1 MVKVDLIT
9 GFLGSG
15 KTTFIKK
22 YARYLMEQG
31 QNIGILENDFGAI
44 NVDMMLLH
52 ELEGENCEL
61 EMVAGGCDKDCYR
74 RRFKTKLIAMGMCG
88 YDRVLIEPSG
98 IFDVDDFFDALHEEP
113 LDRWYQIGNVITVV
127 DASLEKTIS
136 KEADYV
142 LASEVANAGCVLLS
156 KTQDASAE
164 EIRQTVAHLNR
175 ALQEIH
181 CSRVLKDEVIC
192 KDWED
197 FTEKEFKKILESG
210 YLVEDYEKLYVDQDE
225 IFQTLFFMDEK
236 IAVYDARI
244 EELAHQKRYEE
255 NVRKLC
261 CFKGVST
268 HTALPLLVEVGD
280 FHRFRTAQHF
290 SAYLGLVPGE
300 SSSGEK
306 VIHTNITKAGN
317 SHLRTLLV
325 ESANSYS
332 RGVVGKKSKVMKDKQ
347 GGNSPEIIAYADKAN
362 ERLHR
367 KFYKIAI
374 RSKKNVAKTAI
385 ARELSC
391 FVWGMMTNHIS
402 RAV

>member
-1 MVKVDLIT
+1 MERVRST
-9 GFLGSG
+9 RGGNCR
-15 KTTFIKK
+15 FI
-22 YARYLMEQG
+22 
-31 QNIGILENDFGAI
+31 
-44 NVDMMLLH
+44 
-52 ELEGENCEL
+52 
-61 EMVAGGCDKDCYR
+61 
-74 RRFKTKLIAMGMCG
+74 CG
-88 YDRVLIEPSG
+88 YE
-98 IFDVDDFFDALHEEP
+98 
-113 LDRWYQIGNVITVV
+113 
-127 DASLEKTIS
+127 
-136 KEADYV
+136 
-142 LASEVANAGCVLLS
+142 AGCLGYSLYHQLAKHGVACIILAPSTMPQQKGKSIKTDKRDAKNIAKCLAFNLYSPVYVPTAEDDAIKEYIRMRDDVKADLKRTKQQIISFCTRHGFHYEGKSRWTQAYFKWLDSLVFEKRSTRKPYKNTWLSTIRWMRRLLYMMPGLRNWL
-156 KTQDASAE
+156 
-164 EIRQTVAHLNR
+164 IRNGM
-175 ALQEIH
+175 
-181 CSRVLKDEVIC
+181 K
-192 KDWED
+192 
-197 FTEKEFKKILESG
+197 
-210 YLVEDYEKLYVDQDE
+210 
-225 IFQTLFFMDEK
+225 
-236 IAVYDARI
+236 
-244 EELAHQKRYEE
+244 E